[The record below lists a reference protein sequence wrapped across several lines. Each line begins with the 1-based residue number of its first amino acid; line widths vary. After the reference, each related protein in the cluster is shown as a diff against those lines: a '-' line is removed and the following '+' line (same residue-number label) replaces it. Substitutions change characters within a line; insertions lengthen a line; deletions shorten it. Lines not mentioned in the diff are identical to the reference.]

1 MFKIQVLGL
10 VTIIGLG
17 CEILA
22 IDSVDTRL
30 RQLEREM
37 NQIIVKNSTGTIG
50 ACFGNR
56 DNVALQAGWGID
68 IEPLLWHVKSG
79 GVDRVLVLDQGYYP
93 ISGSMK
99 NLGFGWDWGVR
110 VGVTKYCASDWAVDL
125 LYTYFGSSDSTKVAL
140 DFQTPD
146 FIGVSGDSSVSYS
159 GKVSYNALDFVLG
172 KAIFMSSSV
181 SLKPHIGLKNIW
193 VGQRYILKDLNF
205 VDLTTLS
212 GDVNMRVTD
221 KDRVWGIG
229 PEAGWDLGLY
239 CTKTFSLIATFEG
252 ALLQS
257 YFKVSEEEVLDV
269 IPVGAEA
276 TQSVTNLNGNMH
288 QFIPYGRMLLGA
300 NWGRVFNQ
308 GKQRID
314 LSLNYEVNYFW
325 KINQM
330 LNQATST
337 ISTDGT
343 STRVLINRWS
353 EDLAFYGVTFKVNFG
368 F

>member
-1 MFKIQVLGL
+1 MHKIKLLGL
-10 VTIIGLG
+10 IAVIGLG

-30 RQLEREM
+30 RQLEQEM
-37 NQIIVKNSTGTIG
+37 NQILVKNSAGTVG
-50 ACFGNR
+50 AFFGNR
-56 DNVALQAGWGID
+56 DNIALQTGWAID
-68 IEPLLWHVKSG
+68 VEPLLWHVKSG
-79 GVDRVLVLDQGYYP
+79 GVDWALVLDQGYYP

-99 NLGFGWDWGVR
+99 NLGFGWDWGAR
-110 VGVTKYCASDWAVDL
+110 VGVTKYLASDWAVDL
-125 LYTYFGSSDSTKVAL
+125 LYTYFHSSDSAKVSL

-146 FIGVSGDSSVSYS
+146 SIGVSGHSSASYS
-159 GKVSYNALDFVLG
+159 GKVSYNALDLVLG
-172 KAIFMSSSV
+172 KAIFMSSRV

-193 VGQRYILKDLNF
+193 VSQRYILKDLNF

-212 GDVNMRVTD
+212 GNVNMNLTD
-221 KDRVWGIG
+221 KDKVWGIG

-239 CTKTFSLIATFEG
+239 CTKSFSLVATFEG

-257 YFKVSEEEVLDV
+257 YFKVSQKEVLDV
-269 IPVGAEA
+269 IPVGSEA
-276 TQSVTNLNGNMH
+276 TESVTNLAGNMH

-314 LSLNYEVNYFW
+314 LSLNYEINYFW

-337 ISTDGT
+337 TSIDGA
-343 STRVLINRWS
+343 STRVLIDRWS